1 MPLLQ
6 VSSGVVERGVKGIIY
21 GPESSG
27 KSTLASKFPNPIFL
41 DFDDGTAT
49 MDQVNRYPTP
59 ATWNE
64 TLTFLSEL
72 HQIGGQLQMAN
83 GQMMGTL
90 VIDGISKVEELCI
103 NAVCAAAGMEDIT
116 AFGFGKGYEKVFS
129 EFCKFIDWLD
139 AIKRNYN
146 INIIL
151 IGHSI
156 VKKFESPDTESYDRY
171 QLDMIEAGKTS
182 TPNML
187 KKWADVMLFC
197 NFKATATKMEG
208 DKKAK
213 GAGGQRTIYTTHAPS
228 HDAKNRY
235 KLVSEILLENEISV
249 DGMIKTIFNIQEQPV
264 QTQPAAFTSQQ

>member
-6 VSSGVVERGVKGIIY
+6 VSSGIVDRGVKGIIY

-27 KSTLASKFPNPIFL
+27 KSTLSSKFPNPIFL

-49 MDQVNRYPTP
+49 MEHVNRYPTP
-59 ATWNE
+59 TTWNDS
-64 TLTFLSEL
+64 LAFLADL
-72 HQIGGQLQMAN
+72 YAVNGQLQLAN
-83 GQMMGTL
+83 GQMMQTL
-90 VIDGISKVEELCI
+90 VIDGISKVEELCV
-103 NAVCAAAGMEDIT
+103 NFVCANGDVGDIT
-116 AFGFGKGYEKVFS
+116 EFGYGKGYEKVFS

-139 AIKRNYN
+139 AIKRSFN
-146 INIIL
+146 INVIL
-151 IGHSI
+151 IGHST

-208 DKKAK
+208 EKKAK
-213 GAGGQRTIYTTHAPS
+213 GAGGARTIYTSHTPS

-235 KLVSEILLENEISV
+235 KLTSEIMLEDDAAV
-249 DGMIKTIFNIQEQPV
+249 DQMIKTIFNIQEQPV
-264 QTQPAAFTSQQ
+264 QTQPMAFSQQ